1 MGRITVAAALFLLSS
16 TAFAETLR
24 GPLAAELIVTPIE
37 SVSARGVG
45 LEDIVLITI
54 DGDARFMDAIDIELT
69 SPPAV
74 ADHPGAL
81 TLSVVG
87 PLSMETRADVASVV
101 GEELLRQPLVRG
113 GKTFYQVVLRE
124 DAGADALPAVT
135 RVERVVSPQT
145 FPLALTII
153 PRMKGQSEAVQSAQ
167 FTVTAR
173 PVIRDIGAIEIRY
186 VHEDGS
192 VFDPDAPLAPD
203 FALTIDD
210 EPVEVDSEYLVTPGL
225 HRIRLRSERFQDQDV
240 TVGVDRGRS
249 VTVDVPLRLALATVH
264 YSVPRN
270 ASVYVN
276 GQLREG
282 SSGDFTVPPGE
293 HTIVVV
299 MGDYTVTR
307 RFRVEERQTYS
318 VSVTLD
324 IVIEEVK

>member
-1 MGRITVAAALFLLSS
+1 MKRITAAAALLLLASS
-16 TAFAETLR
+16 VLAETLR
-24 GPLAAELIVTPIE
+24 GPLVAELIVTPNGP
-37 SVSARGVG
+37 VSAQGVG
-45 LEDIVLITI
+45 LEGIVLIRI
-54 DGDARFMDAIDIELT
+54 DGDARFIDAVDIELT

-74 ADHPGAL
+74 AEHPGAL

-87 PLSMETRADVASVV
+87 PLSMETRADVASIV
-101 GEELLRQPLVRG
+101 GEELLRKPLVRG
-113 GKTFYQVVLRE
+113 GKTFYQVVLRD
-124 DAGADALPAVT
+124 DADPDALPAVT
-135 RVERVVSPQT
+135 RVGGVVPPQS

-153 PRMKGQSEAVQSAQ
+153 PRMKGQSEAVQSAE
-167 FTVTAR
+167 FAVTAR

-203 FALTIDD
+203 FELTIDD
-210 EPVEVDSEYLVTPGL
+210 ESVEVDSEYLVTPGL
-225 HRIRLRSERFQDQDV
+225 HRIRLRSERFQDQEV
-240 TVGVDRGRS
+240 TIGVDRGRS
-249 VTVDVPLRLALATVH
+249 VTVEVPLRLALATVH

-276 GQLREG
+276 GRLREG

-299 MGDYTVTR
+299 TGDYTVTR